1 MGRGTLHLVQ
11 GSHLMHLVLSAI
23 PGLLY
28 SLTPSKPMV
37 WPMASAS
44 HRVEAIFSLPGYNA
58 QGQVPTYGGGGGHR
72 RTHDMSG
79 AATVWQRRS
88 AEGECRRRGGG
99 GSTSDDACKEL
110 VGPTVRVVLVEMK
123 NNDQAW
129 LEHES
134 DVNWKQIE
142 ARSVKKTEIANFTV
156 QAKPQMNLQLFDLG
170 ENPDRQFLVAF
181 PDAPV
186 GIGIKLHS
194 LGVLGPH
201 QVGLAGGIMAFVF
214 ILIMT
219 EVLHRTMAAMIGATL
234 VLITLACQNR
244 VPTLG
249 RVVEWMDHGTLG
261 LLWGMMLIVGI
272 TMRTGVFEWTGVL
285 ACKLAGGSK
294 VKLVL
299 LLCTVTAILSAFLDN
314 VTTILLIA
322 PVTCKLCKLVDIDP
336 RPYLVAEAI
345 FSNVGGTA
353 TMIGDPP
360 NIIVGNML
368 KEHLDF
374 TAFLINLAP
383 AVFFTSPFLFFY
395 IWFVYRKDFEG
406 RLEADVPALQ
416 KMYPITNRG
425 LLIKCC
431 LVLGCVILCF
441 FLHPVTHVDPAF
453 VAILGD
459 HILEPPMSLGP

>member
-1 MGRGTLHLVQ
+1 M
-11 GSHLMHLVLSAI
+11 I
-23 PGLLY
+23 
-28 SLTPSKPMV
+28 

-44 HRVEAIFSLPGYNA
+44 HRVEAIISVPAYNTR
-58 QGQVPTYGGGGGHR
+58 GQVPTSGDGGGHR
-72 RTHDMSG
+72 RTHDLV
-79 AATVWQRRS
+79 AAPTEWQRRS
-88 AEGECRRRGGG
+88 AEGECHRRSSSGT
-99 GSTSDDACKEL
+99 SSSLTTSDDPCKEL
-110 VGPTVRVVLVEMK
+110 IGPSISIFLIEMPD
-123 NNDQAW
+123 NGQEWLDHEEDVT
-129 LEHES
+129 LEH
-134 DVNWKQIE
+134 IE
-142 ARSVKKTEIANFTV
+142 AVSISQTEVASFTV
-156 QAKPQMNLQLFDLG
+156 QAKPQSNLVLFDLG
-170 ENPDRQFLVAF
+170 EHPDRQFLIAL
-181 PDAPV
+181 PDASV

-194 LGVLGPH
+194 LGILGPH
-201 QVGLAGGIMAFVF
+201 QVGIAGGIMAFVF

-285 ACKLAGGSK
+285 ACKMAGGSK

-299 LLCTVTAILSAFLDN
+299 LLCTVTAVLSAFLDN

-336 RPYLVAEAI
+336 RPYLIAEAL
-345 FSNVGGTA
+345 FSNIGGTA

-374 TAFLINLAP
+374 TSFLLNLAP
-383 AVFFTSPFLFFY
+383 AVIITSPFIFLY
-395 IWFVYRKDFEG
+395 IWFVFRKDFEG

-425 LLIKCC
+425 LLIKCM
-431 LVLGCVILCF
+431 LVLSCVILCF
-441 FLHPVTHVDPAF
+441 FLHPITHVDPAF
-453 VAILGD
+453 VAILGNQAPQ
-459 HILEPPMSLGP
+459 HPTFPTRT